1 MPAKSDVTL
10 KSNVSLDVSAEKELK
25 DTADMQIKQSD
36 PPQVSSLS
44 LCGVKKYI
52 INLSRC
58 LSVTLSLPVVL
69 LSASLLKPDTLTKCS
84 QPVGA

>member
-1 MPAKSDVTL
+1 MKSDVTL

-25 DTADMQIKQSD
+25 DTADMQIKQSA

-44 LCGVKKYI
+44 LCCVKKYI
-52 INLSRC
+52 INLSHCC
-58 LSVTLSLPVVL
+58 LSVTVSLPVVL
-69 LSASLLKPDTLTKCS
+69 LSASLLKSDTLTKCS